1 MLTAVDGSVNMV
13 FSLNGKQI
21 CDSRTEYNAAAVG
34 GSIQADANAQPGGH
48 GHGGMDEGMM
58 GGITICMDGT
68 DYKKGDKLSIA
79 ANYDLDLHPL

>member
-1 MLTAVDGSVNMV
+1 MAVDGSVNMV

-34 GSIQADANAQPGGH
+34 ENGQASAQPDGH
-48 GHGGMDEGMM
+48 SHGGINEGMM

-68 DYKKGDKLSIA
+68 DYKNGDKLSIA